1 MTGSNVQFDQSL
13 LGLKRRLDRFP
24 MKIMRDDVLQYAAI
38 IGETYPLYIDEEA
51 AKAAGLRGIV
61 APPTFSAVLTMGM
74 GRPDIG
80 LEGVGSSVLA
90 TEAVHRLAFICAG
103 DTLDATI
110 HLKSV
115 YAKTGR
121 SGSMVFVVWVIDFTN
136 QEDELVE
143 TVEKSYVYK
152 GGK

>member
-24 MKIMRDDVLQYAAI
+24 MKIKRDDVLRYAAI
-38 IGETYPLYIDEEA
+38 IGETHPLYTDEEA
-51 AKAAGLRGIV
+51 ARAAGLRGV
-61 APPTFSAVLTMGM
+61 AAPPAFSAVLTIGM

-80 LEGVGSSVLA
+80 LRVEGASVLG
-90 TEAVHRLAFICAG
+90 TEAVQRYAYICAG

-136 QEDELVE
+136 QEGELVE